1 MKRVSTFR
9 RRLSKNARGVFW
21 RAASLFLIAPFL
33 SAPSVPSSPSS
44 FERPLFAAGPN
55 DNPAENRLFEPISTT
70 VAGTS
75 LESILER
82 YSEIY
87 DFVYFIDRRVDPS
100 TSVVGSFVDEPL
112 VDALRKM
119 LDDADL
125 SFCVLNGTVLCV
137 VPQDAAGELLLLCA
151 LRREAAAELPKTV
164 AQRLTATLDFAVED
178 FAEPAATFERL
189 ASRSRLKFAGFDK
202 TPFDRWRAVEF
213 KNVVVSDLTTLLLFG
228 FDVDYRYDAAEKAI
242 RPTALDRSRQV
253 ERVYPEADAAKLRKS
268 DYPGCQFAA
277 DRLDGKDAVRVSGSF
292 ADVAQVE
299 YAVSLIKR
307 ERWADEARRNA
318 DRRTARAEADA
329 AANVANADGKTNG
342 KRKPGAIGGKRKVV
356 SGSIKNKTLKDVFAY
371 LKTNVGLECSLA
383 PSATAAGL
391 SLSTRVSCEFR
402 NADAQKIAATL
413 AAKLDAE
420 FEIDG
425 DRVVFSK

>member
-9 RRLSKNARGVFW
+9 RRLSNDVRGVFVG
-21 RAASLFLIAPFL
+21 AASSLLFAPLL
-33 SAPSVPSSPSS
+33 SAPFVPSAVFP

-55 DNPAENRLFEPISTT
+55 DNPGENRFFEPISST
-70 VAGTS
+70 VDGAS
-75 LESILER
+75 LESILTR
-82 YSEIY
+82 YSEVY
-87 DFVYFIDRRVDPS
+87 GFTYFIDRRVDPS
-100 TSVVGSFVDEPL
+100 TPVAGSFVDVPF
-112 VDALRKM
+112 VDALRQT
-119 LDDADL
+119 LDAADL
-125 SFCVLNGTVLCV
+125 SFCVLNGSVLCV
-137 VPQDAAGELLLLCA
+137 LPGDAAGELLLLCA
-151 LRREAAAELPKTV
+151 SRREAAAKLPKNV
-164 AQRLTATLDFAVED
+164 AQRLTASLDFAVED

-228 FDVDYRYDAAEKAI
+228 FGVDYRYDEAENAV
-242 RPTALDRSRQV
+242 RPVALDKKRRV
-253 ERVYPEADAAKLRKS
+253 ERVYPAEDAAKLRKS
-268 DYPGCQFAA
+268 EYPECEFAPA
-277 DRLDGKDAVRVSGSF
+277 RLDGTDAVRVSGPFS
-292 ADVAQVE
+292 AVAKVE

-307 ERWADEARRNA
+307 ERWAAEAKQNA
-318 DRRTARAEADA
+318 DRRTARAEAA
-329 AANVANADGKTNG
+329 AGKANG
-342 KRKPGAIGGKRKVV
+342 KRKSNATAGKRKVV

-402 NADAQKIAATL
+402 NADAEKIAALL
-413 AAKLDAE
+413 AAELDAR

-425 DRVVFSK
+425 ARVVFSK

>member
-1 MKRVSTFR
+1 M
-9 RRLSKNARGVFW
+9 LAG
-21 RAASLFLIAPFL
+21 AAVPLLF
-33 SAPSVPSSPSS
+33 APSFSESSGLSS
-44 FERPLFAAGPN
+44 RFFFERPLFAAGPN
-55 DNPAENRLFEPISTT
+55 DNPSENRLFEP
-70 VAGTS
+70 VS
-75 LESILER
+75 LTLDGSPLVSVLER

-87 DFVYFIDRRVDPS
+87 QFAYFIDRRVDPS
-100 TSVVGSFVDEPL
+100 TAVAGSFVDVPF

-125 SFCVLNGTVLCV
+125 SFCVLNGSVLCV
-137 VPQDAAGELLLLCA
+137 APKDAAGELLLLCA
-151 LRREAAAELPKTV
+151 LRREAAAELPKNA

-189 ASRSRLKFAGFDK
+189 ASRSRLKFVGFDK
-202 TPFDRWRAVEF
+202 TPFDRWRAAEF

-268 DYPGCQFAA
+268 DYPGCQFAV
-277 DRLDGKDAVRVSGSF
+277 DRLDGQDAVRVSGAF

-318 DRRTARAEADA
+318 DRRNARAEADA

-356 SGSIKNKTLKDVFAY
+356 SGAIKNKPLKDVFAF

-402 NADAQKIAATL
+402 NADAQKIASTL
-413 AAKLDAE
+413 AAELDAE

>member
-1 MKRVSTFR
+1 MRRVSKLR
-9 RRLSKNARGVFW
+9 RHFQKSV
-21 RAASLFLIAPFL
+21 LFVGATAPLFF
-33 SAPSVPSSPSS
+33 SPFFSEPFVSSPRFS
-44 FERPLFAAGPN
+44 FERPLFAAGLN
-55 DNPAENRLFEPISTT
+55 DNHSKNRLFEPVSLTLDGSTL
-70 VAGTS
+70 VS
-75 LESILER
+75 VLER
-82 YSEIY
+82 YAEIY
-87 DFVYFIDRRVDPS
+87 QFAYFIDRRVDPS
-100 TSVVGSFVDEPL
+100 TAIAGSFVDVPF

-119 LDDADL
+119 LDDAEL
-125 SFCVLNGTVLCV
+125 SFCVVDGSVLCV
-137 VPQDAAGELLLLCA
+137 VPKDAAGELLLLCA
-151 LRREAAAELPKTV
+151 LRRDAAAELPKNV
-164 AQRLTATLDFAVED
+164 AQRLTAPIDFAVED

-189 ASRSRLKFAGFDK
+189 ASRSRLKFVGFDK

-213 KNVVVSDLTTLLLFG
+213 KNVVVSDLTALLLFG
-228 FDVDYRYDAAEKAI
+228 FDVDYRYDAAEKAV

-253 ERVYPEADAAKLRKS
+253 ERVYPEADVAPLRKS
-268 DYPGCQFAA
+268 DYPNCQFAA
-277 DRLDGKDAVRVSGSF
+277 ARLDGADAVQVSGSF

-342 KRKPGAIGGKRKVV
+342 KRNPDATGGKRKVV
-356 SGSIKNKTLKDVFAY
+356 SGSIKNKTLKDVFAF

-391 SLSTRVSCEFR
+391 SLSTRVTCEFR

-413 AAKLDAE
+413 AAELDAK
-420 FEIDG
+420 FELDG